1 MSDPAWLSEDPQG
14 VILALHVQP
23 RASRNELLPGEGEEL
38 RLRLTSPPVD
48 GAANKLC
55 CQFLAG
61 LCGIAKGRVTLRSG
75 DKSRHKRVCLEGVS
89 KEEVLAILQPAGQ
102 K

>member
-1 MSDPAWLSEDPQG
+1 MSDPAWLSEGKEG
-14 VILALHVQP
+14 VTLALHVQP
-23 RASRNELLPGEGEEL
+23 RASRNEILIGEGEEL

-55 CQFLAG
+55 CQFLAS
-61 LCGIAKGRVTLRSG
+61 LCGVAKGRVKLRSG
-75 DKSRHKRVCLEGVS
+75 DKSRHKRVSIEGVS
-89 KEEVLAILQPAGQ
+89 KQEVLAVLQQAC